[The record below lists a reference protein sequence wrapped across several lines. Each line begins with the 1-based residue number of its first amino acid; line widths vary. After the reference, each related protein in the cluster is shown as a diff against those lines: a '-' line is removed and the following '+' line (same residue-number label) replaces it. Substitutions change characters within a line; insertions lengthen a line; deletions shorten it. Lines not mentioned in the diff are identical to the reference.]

1 MLILE
6 ISLHLLW
13 MLPFLEVVIVRA
25 EDSVISQININ
36 DFGFTFLFYVY
47 C

>member
-6 ISLHLLW
+6 ISLHLLRV
-13 MLPFLEVVIVRA
+13 LHFLKMVIVRA
-25 EDSVISQININ
+25 EDRGISQISE
-36 DFGFTFLFYVY
+36 FRFTFLFYVY